1 MNNQAVINIKTDAK
15 TKKEAQK
22 LAAEF
27 GVSLSS
33 LVTMSLRNIIRNK
46 RIDFSLIPEVEPTK
60 EELQAIKKG
69 LEDVKKGNYI
79 TLAEL

>member
-1 MNNQAVINIKTDAK
+1 MNNAVINIKTDAK

-22 LAAEF
+22 IAAKF

-46 RIDFSLIPEVEPTK
+46 KIDISLIPEVEPTK
-60 EELQAIKKG
+60 EEIKAIKQG
-69 LEDVKKGNYI
+69 IMDIKKGNYI